1 VTGHARRRAATGLA
15 GHPTIES
22 PEARLEHIRRRATA
36 PGRRSNGGIIQ
47 NDLIGEIGEGAPA
60 GTVYRYKAA
69 RAERRQALFLAAFA
83 RFAPGALRQ
92 RLCAKGFALKAPA

>member
-60 GTVYRYKAA
+60 VT
-69 RAERRQALFLAAFA
+69 AL
-83 RFAPGALRQ
+83 PDTALIQFPPQCGSSLRVS
-92 RLCAKGFALKAPA
+92 L